1 LFAKTYP
8 MLVTSVDNLLM
19 ESFGNWL
26 QEELNKR
33 DMSQADLSRASGLT
47 TAGIAYLINGRRNAG
62 EDAVNKIA
70 RALKLPPET
79 VFRAAGLLPPVSE
92 IDEMK
97 AQLIE
102 LTANMSREEQREV
115 LEYLRMKR
123 RLREEREQEEQSLPL
138 GAKVAKQGR

>member
-1 LFAKTYP
+1 MFAKTYP

>member
-1 LFAKTYP
+1 